1 MRRSGRTTSSRSCAR
16 LPVAERRIRNQHGQR
31 NPMSKPLDDPL
42 TIADKSF
49 TSRLLIGS
57 SGYPNQQVMLDSIV
71 ASGAQIVTL
80 AIRRISLQGGAE
92 TVIDLLGGD
101 YHVLPNTA
109 GCYTARAAD
118 LQAQPARR
126 ALDTNGLK
134 PKGTGRR
141 DRHHPDLQ

>member
-1 MRRSGRTTSSRSCAR
+1 MRRSGRTTRSRSCAR
-16 LPVAERRIRNQHGQR
+16 LPVAERRIRNQHRQR

-92 TVIDLLGGD
+92 TVIDRKSTRLNSS
-101 YHVLPNTA
+101 H
-109 GCYTARAAD
+109 
-118 LQAQPARR
+118 
-126 ALDTNGLK
+126 
-134 PKGTGRR
+134 
-141 DRHHPDLQ
+141 